1 VRAVRIIR
9 SNDDNQAE
17 VDRLIKRDL
26 NLDYSDVSPGAA
38 KRSIAVFGK
47 VLSPLDAAETIVS
60 DVRAGGDE
68 AMNKYTLKL
77 DGALISSDTLR
88 VSDDEIKNAYK
99 LVEPEIVDAIDTA
112 KKNIARFHKRQ
123 IPKSWF
129 TTEPNGV
136 LLGERFMPIESAG
149 IYVPGGTARY
159 PSSVLMNA
167 VPAKVAGVERVVMVT
182 PPTERGEVSPYV
194 LVAADK
200 AGVDEIYK
208 VGGAQAIAAL
218 AFGTESVPRVD
229 KIAGPGNIF
238 VTLAK
243 RLVYGYVGIDML
255 AGPSEIV
262 IIADES
268 APVSYVAADL
278 LSQAEHDPNA
288 AALLFTADEALAE
301 AVSKEVVKQ
310 TEKRN
315 RKNTIAASLMA
326 SSAII
331 LTRTLE
337 EAISLANRC
346 APEHLELMVRD
357 PFTVLGK
364 IKHAGAIFL
373 GPYSSEPVGDYMAG
387 TNHVLPTNGTARFFS
402 PLGVWDFLKRSSV
415 ISYSKEGLMEVKDD
429 IIRLAEAEGLDAHAN
444 AVRVRS

>member
-1 VRAVRIIR
+1 MVKVVRLSEETRL
-9 SNDDNQAE
+9 E
-17 VDRLIKRDL
+17 VDKLIRRDL
-26 NLDYSDVSPGAA
+26 NLEQSDMSPGAA
-38 KRSIAVFGK
+38 RRSIEIFGE
-47 VLSPLDAAETIVS
+47 VLSPQQSVEKIVRE
-60 DVRAGGDE
+60 VRTCGDKALE
-68 AMNKYTLKL
+68 EYTLKL
-77 DGALISSDTLR
+77 DGADLCESGIR
-88 VSDDEIKNAYK
+88 VSEEEVQHAYRK
-99 LVEPEIVDAIDTA
+99 VDPEVVEAIDVA
-112 KKNIARFHKRQ
+112 RNNIEAFHTRQ
-123 IPKSWF
+123 LPKSWF
-129 TTEPNGV
+129 MTESDGV
-136 LLGERFMPIESAG
+136 LLGERFTPIDSAG

-167 VPAKVAGVERVVMVT
+167 VPARVAGVKRIVMVT
-182 PPTERGEVSPYV
+182 PPAKDGSVSPYV

-229 KIAGPGNIF
+229 KIVGPGNIF

-262 IIADES
+262 IIADDT
-268 APVSYVAADL
+268 APVEYVAADL
-278 LSQAEHDPNA
+278 LSQAEHDANA
-288 AALLFTADEALAE
+288 AALLFTPSERLAE
-301 AVSKEVVKQ
+301 AVSIEVSKQ
-310 TEKRN
+310 MQERS
-315 RKNTIAASLMA
+315 RRGIIEASFG
-326 SSAII
+326 SSSGII
-331 LTRTLE
+331 VTRTLDD
-337 EAISLANRC
+337 AILLANQC

-402 PLGVWDFLKRSSV
+402 PLGVWDFLKRSSI
-415 ISYSKEGLMEVKDD
+415 ISYTRAGFDKVKDG
-429 IIRLAEAEGLDAHAN
+429 IIGLAEVEGLDAHAH
-444 AVRVRS
+444 AIRVRK